1 MKIFRWVVIGA
12 IALILVVFAVANRNT
27 VTLTVWPLPLAMDAP
42 LYLVVLISL
51 IVGFF
56 LGELVA
62 WMNGRRWRREARRS
76 AKRVDEL
83 ERTLAAQSP
92 PKEAAR
98 QLTTN

>member
-12 IALILVVFAVANRNT
+12 IALLLVVFAVANRNT

-42 LYLVVLISL
+42 LYLVVLIAL

>member
-62 WMNGRRWRREARRS
+62 WMNGHRWRREARRS
-76 AKRVDEL
+76 AKRVEEL
-83 ERTLAAQSP
+83 ERELAAQSP

-98 QLTTN
+98 QLTRT